1 MSPAHALFT
10 PPSLH
15 RMDKMCKVWVKAGV
29 SQCRGQCPALLPSYC
44 MLYVL
49 KYILFTA
56 HEKPQRAVYFF
67 CRIFLERTQDL
78 DSSFSI
84 KNGNL
89 KNPEQDFSGHLLVCS
104 VASVVTTEDILHY
117 AWLTVHKTCL
127 TAAEGW
133 ADFKPGHFQLH
144 RTALTVPEAQSQC
157 WAEDRT
163 TPQFGNQ
170 ASGSQM
176 SHSEKRMHTRDS
188 SLLCFALR
196 WEQNKLSVATL
207 QKLHLQSEGTDFGL
221 SHAYLQ
227 DLSSPQPNLFHL
239 YTFKQEKLML
249 DI

>member
-1 MSPAHALFT
+1 MLFSHLPPCTEWTKCARFESKQASLSAEVNAL
-10 PPSLH
+10 PCS
-15 RMDKMCKVWVKAGV
+15 
-29 SQCRGQCPALLPSYC
+29 PSYC

-56 HEKPQRAVYFF
+56 YEKPQRAVYFL
-67 CRIFLERTQDL
+67 CHIFLERTQDL

-104 VASVVTTEDILHY
+104 VASMVTTEDILHY

-170 ASGSQM
+170 ASG
-176 SHSEKRMHTRDS
+176 
-188 SLLCFALR
+188 
-196 WEQNKLSVATL
+196 
-207 QKLHLQSEGTDFGL
+207 
-221 SHAYLQ
+221 
-227 DLSSPQPNLFHL
+227 
-239 YTFKQEKLML
+239 
-249 DI
+249 